1 MEEMMRGEVK
11 DMQISPTMPRGAKN
25 KEERVK
31 KYIDV
36 SQKLPPDMVMKMLR
50 EDFSNNKIKATEAT
64 LQEAKREART
74 EGRK

>member
-31 KYIDV
+31 KYIAV

-50 EDFSNNKIKATEAT
+50 EDFSNKKIKAPEVKAIMGA
-64 LQEAKREART
+64 LKMQQALSE
-74 EGRK
+74 